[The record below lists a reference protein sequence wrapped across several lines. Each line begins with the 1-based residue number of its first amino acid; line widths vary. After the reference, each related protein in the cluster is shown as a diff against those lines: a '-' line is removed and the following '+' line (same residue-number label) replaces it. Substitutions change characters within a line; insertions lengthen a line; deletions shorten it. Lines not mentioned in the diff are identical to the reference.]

1 MRVKQQQINPKAC
14 VNIKSTEVYAFWSSA
29 VISCPCANLL
39 ELNFIHFKQKSPQ
52 VPTVC
57 QQIWVVATPCSAR
70 FTDAQAQN
78 QTAMINLSKLHKSKS
93 SWAPYQWNGGVSP
106 STIESSIIL
115 NHGYPTNLN
124 KIDFLWVSY
133 CWFCWAWIILAG
145 FSLDWVRF
153 SWLQSICVIWGQ
165 ISSVLVSSYQFWTW
179 LVILVGL
186 FMNLNSG
193 VTSKSESPG
202 CVMKIVK
209 HP

>member
-39 ELNFIHFKQKSPQ
+39 ELNFIHFKQKSSQ

-57 QQIWVVATPCSAR
+57 QQIWVVATACSAR

-124 KIDFLWVSY
+124 KTDFLWVSY

-193 VTSKSESPG
+193 VTSKSPDRVTWVCYENS
-202 CVMKIVK
+202 
-209 HP
+209 